1 MKKVRLKAGLSYVAM
16 NFSCVRGSP
25 VCVEDG
31 IAAKLMKTGRF
42 EIADTEPV
50 EPEFESPAGKHVS
63 ITSMKKDELLAF
75 AEAHDI
81 DIGDCKNN
89 DERVRRIQNE
99 IGLNGFAQMIVE
111 ERGDEV

>member
-31 IAAKLMKTGRF
+31 IAEKLMKTGRF
-42 EIADTEPV
+42 EIADT

-99 IGLNGFAQMIVE
+99 IDLNGFAQMIAE
-111 ERGDEV
+111 EQGDEV